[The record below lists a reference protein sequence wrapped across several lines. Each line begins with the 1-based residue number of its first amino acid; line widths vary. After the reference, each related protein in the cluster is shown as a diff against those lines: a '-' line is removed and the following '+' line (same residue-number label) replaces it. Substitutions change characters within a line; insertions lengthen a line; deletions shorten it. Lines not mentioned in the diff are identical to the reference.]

1 MEFEKFILRVKNNL
15 KPILQSLKHR
25 NYRLFFIGQSI
36 SLIGTWMQV
45 IAISWLVYDLTDS
58 ALLLGMVGFCSQ
70 IPAFFLAPFTG
81 VFIDRWNR
89 HRILITTQTLSMI
102 QAFILAFLTLTG
114 RINIWHIVLLSLSL
128 GLVNAFDMPARQA
141 FVVEM
146 VEKRSDLANAIALNS
161 SMVNSARLIGPA
173 VAGILVAIVGEGFC
187 FLINGISFMSVI
199 AALLAM
205 RIKKIS
211 KNKYSN
217 NIAQDIKEGFRYAF
231 GFVPIRS
238 ILLFLGLVSL
248 VGMPYTVLM
257 PIFAKDVLNGGPNF
271 LGFLMASAGIGALVG
286 GIYLASRRTVL
297 GLGKILTAATGIFGL
312 SLIIFSVS
320 KNLWLSLSMML
331 ISGLGMIIHIASV
344 NTILQTITEDDK
356 RGRVMSFFTMAF
368 IGMSPFGSLMAGA
381 LANSIGAPNTVLIS
395 GGICILGAVIFSIK
409 LPLIRKFVRPI
420 YIKKG
425 IISEVAKAVQI
436 ASEVRTP
443 PDS

>member
-1 MEFEKFILRVKNNL
+1 
-15 KPILQSLKHR
+15 
-25 NYRLFFIGQSI
+25 
-36 SLIGTWMQV
+36 MQV
-45 IAISWLVYDLTDS
+45 IAISWLVYDLTHS
-58 ALLLGMVGFCSQ
+58 ALLLGLVGFFSQ
-70 IPAFFLAPFTG
+70 IPTFFLTPFSG

-89 HRILITTQTLSMI
+89 HRILVATQTLSMI

-114 RINIWHIVLLSLSL
+114 KISIWHIVLLSLGL

-199 AALLAM
+199 AVLLAM
-205 RIKKIS
+205 KIKKIP

-217 NIAQDIKEGFRYAF
+217 NIAKDIKEGFRYAF

-238 ILLFLGLVSL
+238 ILLFLGLISL
-248 VGMPYTVLM
+248 IGMPYTVLM
-257 PIFAKDVLNGGPNF
+257 PIFAKDILHGGPNF
-271 LGFLMASAGIGALVG
+271 LGFLMASSGIGALVG

-331 ISGLGMIIHIASV
+331 ISGLGMIIHIAST

-368 IGMSPFGSLMAGA
+368 MGMSPFGNLMAGA
-381 LANSIGAPNTVLIS
+381 LANSIGASNTVLIS
-395 GGICILGAVIFSIK
+395 GGICILGTIIFSLK
-409 LPLIRKFVRPI
+409 LPSIRKFIRPI

-425 IISEVAKAVQI
+425 IISEVAKGVQI
-436 ASEVRTP
+436 ASEVKIP

>member
-1 MEFEKFILRVKNNL
+1 MDFGKFISGIKNNF
-15 KPILQSLKHR
+15 KAILQSLKYR

-45 IAISWLVYDLTDS
+45 IAIGWLVYDLTNS
-58 ALLLGMVGFCSQ
+58 ALLLGLVGFFSQ
-70 IPAFFLAPFTG
+70 IPSFFLTPFSG
-81 VFIDRWNR
+81 VLIDRWNR
-89 HRILITTQTLSMI
+89 HRILVATQTLSMI

-114 RINIWHIVLLSLSL
+114 KISIWHIVLLSLGL

-199 AALLAM
+199 AVLLAM
-205 RIKKIS
+205 KIKKIP

-217 NIAQDIKEGFRYAF
+217 NIAKDIKEGFRYAF

-238 ILLFLGLVSL
+238 ILLFLGLISL
-248 VGMPYTVLM
+248 IGMPYTVLM
-257 PIFAKDVLNGGPNF
+257 PIFAKDILHGGPNF
-271 LGFLMASAGIGALVG
+271 LGFLMASSGIGALVG

-331 ISGLGMIIHIASV
+331 ISGFGMIIHIAST

-368 IGMSPFGSLMAGA
+368 MGMSPFGNLMAGT
-381 LANSIGAPNTVLIS
+381 LANSIGASNTVLIS
-395 GGICILGAVIFSIK
+395 GGICILGTIIFLIK
-409 LPLIRKFVRPI
+409 LPSIRKIIRPI

-425 IISEVAKAVQI
+425 IISEIAKGIQV
-436 ASEVRTP
+436 ASEAKIP

>member
-1 MEFEKFILRVKNNL
+1 MEFGSLILRIKNNL
-15 KPILQSLKHR
+15 KPIAQSLKHR

-36 SLIGTWMQV
+36 SLVGTWMQL

-58 ALLLGMVGFCSQ
+58 ALLLGLVGFFGQ
-70 IPAFFLAPFTG
+70 VPAFFLTPFTG

-89 HRILITTQTLSMI
+89 HRILVATQTLSMI

-114 RINIWHIVLLSLSL
+114 RINVWHVIFLSL
-128 GLVNAFDMPARQA
+128 GLGLINAFDMPARQA

-146 VEKRSDLANAIALNS
+146 VEKKSDLANAIALNS

-173 VAGILVAIVGEGFC
+173 VAGILVAAVGEGYC

-199 AALLAM
+199 IALLAM
-205 RIKKIS
+205 RIKKVP

-217 NIAQDIKEGFRYAF
+217 NVVGDIKEGFRYAF

-238 ILLFLGLVSL
+238 ILLFLALVSL

-257 PIFAKDVLNGGPNF
+257 PIFARDILNGGANF
-271 LGFLMASAGIGALVG
+271 LGFLMGSAGVGALIG
-286 GIYLASRRTVL
+286 GTYLASRRTVL
-297 GLGKILTAATGIFGL
+297 GLGRILTTATGIFGL
-312 SLIIFSVS
+312 SLIVFSVS

-331 ISGLGMIIHIASV
+331 VSGLGMIIHIASV

-368 IGMSPFGSLMAGA
+368 LGMMPFGNLMAGA

-395 GGICILGAVIFSIK
+395 GGICILGTIIFSIK
-409 LPLIRKFVRPI
+409 LPSIRKIVRPV
-420 YIKKG
+420 YIKQG
-425 IISEVAKAVQI
+425 IISEVARGIQA
-436 ASEVRTP
+436 ASEAKIP

>member
-1 MEFEKFILRVKNNL
+1 
-15 KPILQSLKHR
+15 
-25 NYRLFFIGQSI
+25 
-36 SLIGTWMQV
+36 MQV
-45 IAISWLVYDLTDS
+45 IAISWLVYDLTHS
-58 ALLLGMVGFCSQ
+58 ALLLGLVGFFSQ
-70 IPAFFLAPFTG
+70 IPTFFLTPFSG

-89 HRILITTQTLSMI
+89 HRILVATQTLSMI

-114 RINIWHIVLLSLSL
+114 KISIWHIVLLSLGL

-199 AALLAM
+199 AVLLAM
-205 RIKKIS
+205 KIKKIP

-217 NIAQDIKEGFRYAF
+217 NIAKDIKEGFRYAF

-238 ILLFLGLVSL
+238 ILLFLGLISL
-248 VGMPYTVLM
+248 IGMPYTVLM
-257 PIFAKDVLNGGPNF
+257 PIFAKDILHGGPNF
-271 LGFLMASAGIGALVG
+271 LGFLMASSGIGALVG

-331 ISGLGMIIHIASV
+331 ISGFGMIIHIAST

-368 IGMSPFGSLMAGA
+368 MGMSPFGNLMAGT
-381 LANSIGAPNTVLIS
+381 LANSIGASNTVLIS
-395 GGICILGAVIFSIK
+395 GGICILGTIIFLIK
-409 LPLIRKFVRPI
+409 LPSIRKIIRPI
-420 YIKKG
+420 YIKRG
-425 IISEVAKAVQI
+425 IISEIAKGVQV
-436 ASEVRTP
+436 ASEAKIP